1 MSSAVG
7 LRSRFQGMAGGA
19 LLIYLL
25 LHLVLFVIVRH
36 AVRAALLDKWKT
48 VRWFELTGEWHDGA
62 WQRRP
67 PREATQGPIA
77 KVKQK

>member
-1 MSSAVG
+1 
-7 LRSRFQGMAGGA
+7 MAGGA

-25 LHLVLFVIVRH
+25 LLVVFFYVLYVVVRG

-62 WQRRP
+62 WQRRA
-67 PREATQGPIA
+67 PRDASEGPIV

>member
-1 MSSAVG
+1 M
-7 LRSRFQGMAGGA
+7 RPMAGVG
-19 LLIYLL
+19 LLIYVLL
-25 LHLVLFVIVRH
+25 LVVFFYVLYVVVRN

-67 PREATQGPIA
+67 PRDLSEGSIVKA
-77 KVKQK
+77 KQK